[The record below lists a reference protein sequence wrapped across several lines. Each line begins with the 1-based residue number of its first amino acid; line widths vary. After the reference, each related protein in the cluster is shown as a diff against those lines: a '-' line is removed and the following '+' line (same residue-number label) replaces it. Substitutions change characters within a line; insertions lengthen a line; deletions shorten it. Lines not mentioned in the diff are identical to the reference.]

1 MSEPRKARI
10 ATTSLAGCFG
20 CHMAILDIDERLI
33 ELLKLVDIDR
43 SPLTDIKRFTQRCDI
58 GIIEGGCCNEENV
71 HVLRDFRRNCDVLIA
86 LGQCAIMGGLP
97 AMRNAIMH
105 SDDPLRECLE
115 EAYISGP
122 YLRNTTHNIPNDP
135 ALPLMLDK
143 VYSCAD
149 VVEIDYQIPG
159 CAPSGDV
166 IYSALNRLLA
176 GKFHGFDRETI
187 RFD

>member
-1 MSEPRKARI
+1 MMY
-10 ATTSLAGCFG
+10 LAVIV
-20 CHMAILDIDERLI
+20 HIH
-33 ELLKLVDIDR
+33 
-43 SPLTDIKRFTQRCDI
+43 
-58 GIIEGGCCNEENV
+58 GIITSKGKEKRQKLSRYGNQCLHLEHAPV
-71 HVLRDFRRNCDVLIA
+71 QHLLVLLMHDPIGFNHIDGRKKQQLPHQRTTPFR
-86 LGQCAIMGGLP
+86 
-97 AMRNAIMH
+97 
-105 SDDPLRECLE
+105 
-115 EAYISGP
+115 
-122 YLRNTTHNIPNDP
+122 DP

-166 IYSALNRLLA
+166 IYSALSRLLA